1 MSVRPDNRLA
11 DAPMQPVDC
20 RTCGARVLVRK
31 SSWEQT
37 SVQWNA
43 AAVERCVHRRTAG
56 RDGERFLSGCA
67 GLRESIE
74 TAVRQGS
81 LRVLSDT

>member
-1 MSVRPDNRLA
+1 MTGRPDNRLA
-11 DAPMQPVDC
+11 DAPMLPVDC
-20 RTCGARVLVRK
+20 VTCGARVLVRK

-43 AAVERCVHRRTAG
+43 VAVERCVQRRAAK
-56 RDGERFLSGCA
+56 RDGERFLSGCVR
-67 GLRESIE
+67 LRESIE
-74 TAVRQGS
+74 SAVRRGA